1 MFQTLT
7 GVSFFRS
14 FFSRFS
20 NLFRAAPS
28 LATHRRRKIL
38 AAVRF
43 ARLAVGL
50 RVVFWTAAVVFGATN
65 AASSLAATSALT
77 AENATFYET
86 ASSIVDEE
94 NDEEIAV
101 ESRPRLQI
109 SVDPEQIYLGEST
122 VFTTRVDGVE
132 TVDPPDVSAL
142 EENFELESLGATR
155 FSDVKTVYENGV
167 RRVLKE
173 QGILFRYRLTPRRT
187 GFLTFGAPNVT
198 DNEGNVLTAEPTTLT
213 VLPPTGAGLV
223 LLETSLV
230 APKRVFPL
238 TPFEIGVD
246 VFVKELP
253 GDYSDQEPISLI
265 SKAIN
270 PPHLLIPW
278 LDSPQ
283 IADATVSSVSLEDWL
298 ENQIADEGFALNVYS
313 FADSSFVSGLSL
325 FSGSRRPTTFLPTP
339 QKVERPDA
347 NGTPTTYWKYSF
359 KRRLRASKIGKLTF
373 EAAMLKGDFL
383 EFDNGNPKRQEVYAV
398 SKTLE
403 IDVAPIPEESAPDD
417 YVGVVGKIV
426 PSAQISSET
435 ATVGDAL
442 TLVVSLRGTGLF
454 DAAQAPNIQSV
465 TAVAEAFKT
474 YPPRERT
481 LDDGIAFEYPLR
493 PLSPGR
499 LTIPPLSVSYF
510 DVEKGDFATL
520 ATEPLE
526 IDVRPG
532 AATPRQPDD
541 ENASDES
548 ARQADDGAT
557 SGALRS
563 TLKVGSATLA
573 VLVAIAAIVY
583 GVVICVRFNARR
595 VATGNARIVE
605 SARETLETGLRLAA
619 SDPSATVATTR
630 LAFLQLVARRLG
642 RPADSLT
649 DAEALDFL
657 KREFG
662 SPDDPDDAET
672 LLRLR
677 AFFRR
682 AERTRF
688 AGSARLDAG
697 FAPATRELFERWV
710 EFLSARVRKLATWA
724 APLDVESDEYDE
736 DNESDDA
743 T

>member
-28 LATHRRRKIL
+28 LATRRRRKIP

-43 ARLAVGL
+43 SRLAVGL

-65 AASSLAATSALT
+65 AALSLAATSALT

-86 ASSIVDEE
+86 ASTLVDAENNEE
-94 NDEEIAV
+94 VEG

-132 TVDPPDVSAL
+132 TVAPPDVSAL

-167 RRVLKE
+167 RRVVKE
-173 QGILFRYRLTPRRT
+173 QGLLFRYRLTPRRT

-253 GDYSDQEPISLI
+253 GDYCDQEPISLI

-298 ENQIADEGFALNVYS
+298 EKQIADEGFALNVYS

-359 KRRLRASKIGKLTF
+359 KRRLRASKTGKLTF

-383 EFDNGNPKRQEVYAV
+383 EFDNGSPKRQEVYAV
-398 SKTLE
+398 SKTLA

-454 DAAQAPNIQSV
+454 DAAQAPNIQAV
-465 TAVAEAFKT
+465 TAVAEVFKI

-493 PLSPGR
+493 PLASGR
-499 LTIPPLSVSYF
+499 LTIPPISVSYF

-520 ATEPLE
+520 TTEPLE

-532 AATPRQPDD
+532 AATPRQPDA

-563 TLKVGSATLA
+563 TLKVGAATLA
-573 VLVAIAAIVY
+573 VLAAIAAIAAIVY
-583 GVVICVRFNARR
+583 GVVICVRSNARR

-619 SDPSATVATTR
+619 SDPNATVATTR

-724 APLDVESDEYDE
+724 APLDVESDES
-736 DNESDDA
+736 NDA